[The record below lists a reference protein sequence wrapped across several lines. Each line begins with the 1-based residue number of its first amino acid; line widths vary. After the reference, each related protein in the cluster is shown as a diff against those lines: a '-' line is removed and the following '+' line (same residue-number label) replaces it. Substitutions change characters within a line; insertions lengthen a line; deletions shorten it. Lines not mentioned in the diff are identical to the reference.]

1 MQNKFF
7 ITNEFAEVTS
17 CQPFESN
24 IVTFGLYPIEQI
36 SINDQGFIINRNQ
49 EIIPIVHQH
58 DRHAE
63 LIQLCDNYIGK

>member
-1 MQNKFF
+1 
-7 ITNEFAEVTS
+7 
-17 CQPFESN
+17 
-24 IVTFGLYPIEQI
+24 
-36 SINDQGFIINRNQ
+36 

>member
-1 MQNKFF
+1 
-7 ITNEFAEVTS
+7 
-17 CQPFESN
+17 
-24 IVTFGLYPIEQI
+24 
-36 SINDQGFIINRNQ
+36 NRNQ